1 MEDKVKFNPIRDI
14 ILDNILNKAN
24 SLKISIITVVY
35 NNKETIRDAIESIQS
50 QTYDNIEHIIID
62 GNSTDGTVNIVNSY
76 GDKIAKFV
84 SERDDGLYDAMNKGI
99 ELATGDVVG
108 ILNSDDVYF
117 DDKVIERVM
126 DEFVSKNVQS
136 VFADLDFVD
145 QYDIDKVVRKWR
157 LSPYVPGSFAKGW
170 HPAHPS
176 FFVKKEVY
184 DKYGMFDLELAI
196 SADFELM
203 LRFLEKHHIST
214 SYLPQVL
221 VKMRMGGES
230 TSSLKNTLLA
240 NKNVRKAFRKNGIK
254 VSKFYT
260 PKRLA
265 IKALK
270 RIAKL

>member
-1 MEDKVKFNPIRDI
+1 MN
-14 ILDNILNKAN
+14 
-24 SLKISIITVVY
+24 KISIITVVY

-62 GNSTDGTVNIVNSY
+62 GNSTDGTVDIVSSY
-76 GDKIAKFV
+76 GDKISKFV
-84 SERDDGLYDAMNKGI
+84 SEPDDGLYDAMNKGI
-99 ELATGDVVG
+99 SLATGDVVG
-108 ILNSDDVYF
+108 ILNSDDVYS
-117 DDKVIERVM
+117 DDQVIERVM
-126 DEFVSKNVQS
+126 DEFESKNVQS

-145 QYDIDKVVRKWR
+145 QYDINKVVRKWR

-176 FFVKKEVY
+176 FFVKKEIY

-240 NKNVRKAFRKNGIK
+240 NKNVRKAFRKNDIK
-254 VSKFYT
+254 VSRFYT

-270 RIAKL
+270 RASKR